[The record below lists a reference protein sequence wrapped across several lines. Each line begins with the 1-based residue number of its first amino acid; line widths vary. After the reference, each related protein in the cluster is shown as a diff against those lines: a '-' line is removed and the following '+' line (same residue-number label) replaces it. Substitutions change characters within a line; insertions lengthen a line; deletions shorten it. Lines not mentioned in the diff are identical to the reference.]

1 MERRKTIKKV
11 ISIIIVILLV
21 IGISI
26 GVYFAIN
33 KNKVND
39 NADENNNNT
48 TINNSNTNTS
58 NGKILVVYYSAQS
71 HTEDVAKKIANNLS
85 ADLFEIIPKDIYTSD
100 DLNWS
105 NENSRVSKEHNDESL
120 RNVELTNTRV
130 DNWDSYDI
138 VLIGY
143 PIWWGIAAWPVN
155 NFVKDNDFTGKTI
168 IPFCT
173 STSSGLGQSGK
184 LLEDMAKGG
193 NWQSGQRFS
202 STPRDTDIKH
212 LLIV

>member
-1 MERRKTIKKV
+1 MKKV

-39 NADENNNNT
+39 NADENNNST
-48 TINNSNTNTS
+48 TINDSNTDTS

-105 NENSRVSKEHNDESL
+105 NENSRVAKEHNDESL
-120 RNVELTNTRV
+120 RNVELTNTKI
-130 DNWDSYDI
+130 DNWDSYDT

-143 PIWWGIAAWPVN
+143 PIWWGMAAWPVN
-155 NFVKDNDFTGKTI
+155 NFVKDNDFTGKTV

-173 STSSGLGQSGK
+173 SASSGLGQSGK

-202 STPRDTDIKH
+202 STPRDTDIKTFTDS
-212 LLIV
+212 LK

>member
-1 MERRKTIKKV
+1 MKKV

-39 NADENNNNT
+39 NADENNNST
-48 TINNSNTNTS
+48 TINDSNTDTS

-105 NENSRVSKEHNDESL
+105 NENSRVAKEHNDESL
-120 RNVELTNTRV
+120 RNVELTNTKI
-130 DNWDSYDI
+130 DNWDSYDT

-143 PIWWGIAAWPVN
+143 PIWWGMAAWPVN
-155 NFVKDNDFTGKTI
+155 NFVKDNDFTGKTV

-173 STSSGLGQSGK
+173 SASSGLDQSGK

-202 STPRDTDIKH
+202 STPRDTDIKTFTDS
-212 LLIV
+212 LK